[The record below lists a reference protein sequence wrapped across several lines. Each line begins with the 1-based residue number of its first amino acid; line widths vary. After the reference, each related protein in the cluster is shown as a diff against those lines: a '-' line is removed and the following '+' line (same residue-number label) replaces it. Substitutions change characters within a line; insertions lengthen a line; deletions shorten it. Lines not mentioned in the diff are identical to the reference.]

1 MGFMKISIPA
11 LALLLAQLFL
21 AGEAPGADRHKL
33 DVDPESED
41 GLLLQRIEQEPTQP
55 RKLALL
61 EKYVVQYPKATSIV
75 WVYEQLLPMYMQA
88 NQWDRVIATA
98 DGLLA
103 CDPNDLDSAHD
114 GMAAAEALNNPELR
128 IKYAELAWDL
138 AARTLQAPK
147 PSDPDDVPDWTKQT
161 VFAREVLDY
170 SEYTLATLA
179 AAQTDDLKRA
189 ELTLALQERN
199 PQSKFLAL
207 TKKATVIELATLN
220 PQKAIQL
227 AEEGLVKDPD
237 NVDFLMTIADHDMSL
252 EKNLPQVLTYSLRIL
267 ELVQGKPQPPDIAP
281 QEWEKKKAKFTGWAS
296 WLAGVV
302 YGKQARY
309 GLSDR
314 YLRVALSYIHE
325 DRRLLAAA
333 YFYLGYANYALAGEL
348 ADKGR
353 AIEAVK
359 FSKECAD
366 MDSPFRSLALKNL
379 EALRN
384 DYNVE

>member
-1 MGFMKISIPA
+1 MKISVPA
-11 LALLLAQLFL
+11 LALLLASGAL
-21 AGEAPGADRHKL
+21 GADRHKL
-33 DVDPESED
+33 DVDPESQD
-41 GLLLQRIEQEPTQP
+41 GLLLQRIQQEPTLP

-61 EKYVVQYPKATSIV
+61 EKYAVDFPKGSSIA
-75 WVYEQLLPMYMQA
+75 WVYEQLLPIYKEA

-103 CDPNDLDSAHD
+103 VDPNDLDSAHD
-114 GMAAAEALNNPELR
+114 GLKAAEAQNNSDLM

-138 AARTLQAPK
+138 ASRTLQAPQ
-147 PSDPDDVPDWTKQT
+147 PADPGDLPDWTKQT
-161 VFAREVLDY
+161 TFAHEVLDY
-170 SEYTLATLA
+170 SEYAIANLA

-189 ELTLALQERN
+189 ELALALEERN

-207 TKKATVIELATLN
+207 TKKATVIDLAKIN

-237 NVDFLMTIADHDMSL
+237 NVDFLMTVADHDMSL
-252 EKNLPQVLTYSLRIL
+252 EKNLPQVLSYALRIL
-267 ELVQGKPQPPDIAP
+267 ELVQGKPQPSDITP
-281 QEWEKKKAKFTGWAS
+281 SEWEKKKAKFTGWSS

-314 YLRVALSYIHE
+314 YLRVAVSYIH
-325 DRRLLAAA
+325 DDNRLLAAA
-333 YFYLGYANYALAGEL
+333 YFYLGYDNYALAGEL
-348 ADKGR
+348 GDKGR
-353 AIEAVK
+353 ATEAVR
-359 FSKECAD
+359 FSKQCAD

>member
-1 MGFMKISIPA
+1 MKVSVPA
-11 LALLLAQLFL
+11 LVLLLAS
-21 AGEAPGADRHKL
+21 GAPGADRHKL
-33 DVDPESED
+33 DVDPETED
-41 GLLLQRIEQEPTQP
+41 GLLLQRIQQEPTEP

-61 EKYVVQYPKATSIV
+61 EKYVVEYPKAASIV
-75 WVYEQLLPMYMQA
+75 WVYEQLLPIYMDA
-88 NQWDRVIATA
+88 NQWERVIATA
-98 DGLLA
+98 DGMLA
-103 CDPNDLDSAHD
+103 VDPSDVESAYD
-114 GMAAAEALNNPELR
+114 GLKAAEAQNNSELT

-138 AARTLQAPK
+138 ASRTLQAPK
-147 PSDPDDVPDWTKQT
+147 PANPDDLPDWTKQT
-161 VFAREVLDY
+161 TFDQEALDY
-170 SEYTLATLA
+170 AEYKLATLA

-189 ELTLALQERN
+189 ELALALQQRN

-227 AEEGLVKDPD
+227 AQEGLVKDPD
-237 NVDFLMTIADHDMSL
+237 NIDFLMTIADHDMSL

-267 ELVQGKPQPPDIAP
+267 ELVQGKPQPSDITP
-281 QEWEKKKAKFTGWAS
+281 SEWEKKRAKFTGWAS

-302 YGKQARY
+302 YAKQARY

-325 DRRLLAAA
+325 NHRLLAAA

-359 FSKECAD
+359 FSKQCAD

>member
-1 MGFMKISIPA
+1 MKVSVPA
-11 LALLLAQLFL
+11 LAFLLVQLLLTSDAL
-21 AGEAPGADRHKL
+21 GADRHKA
-33 DVDPESED
+33 DVDPETLD
-41 GLLLQRIEQEPTQP
+41 GILLQRIQQEPTQP

-61 EKYVVQYPKATSIV
+61 EKYVAEYPQTASLA
-75 WVYEQLLPMYMQA
+75 WVYEQLLPIYVEQA
-88 NQWDRVIATA
+88 QWDRVIAAA

-103 CDPNDLDSAHD
+103 VDPNDVDAPH
-114 GMAAAEALNNPELR
+114 EALKAAQTLNNAELSA
-128 IKYAELAWDL
+128 KYAQVAWDNASRML
-138 AARTLQAPK
+138 KNPK
-147 PSDPDDVPDWTKQT
+147 PSDPDDLPDWTKQMT
-161 VFAREVLDY
+161 YAQEALDY
-170 SEYTLATLA
+170 SEYALASLA
-179 AAQTDDLKRA
+179 SGQTDDLKRA
-189 ELTLALQERN
+189 ELVLVLEERN
-199 PQSKFLAL
+199 PKSKFLAIA
-207 TKKATVIELATLN
+207 KKPTVIELATLN

-237 NVDFLMTIADHDMSL
+237 NIDFLMTIADHDMSL
-252 EKNLPQVLTYSLRIL
+252 EKNLPLVLTYSLHIL
-267 ELVQGKPQPPDIAP
+267 ELVQGKPQPSDITPAD
-281 QEWEKKKAKFTGWAS
+281 WEKKRAKFTGWAS

-314 YLRVALSYIHE
+314 YLRVALSYLHE
-325 DRRLLAAA
+325 DQRLLAAA

-359 FSKECAD
+359 FSKQCAD

>member
-1 MGFMKISIPA
+1 MKISVPA
-11 LALLLAQLFL
+11 LALWLVTGAL
-21 AGEAPGADRHKL
+21 GADRHKP
-33 DVDPESED
+33 DVDPETQD
-41 GLLLQRIEQEPTQP
+41 GILLQRIQQEPTQP

-61 EKYVVQYPKATSIV
+61 EKYAVEYPKTTSIA
-75 WVYEQLLPMYMQA
+75 WVYEQLLFIYMDTA
-88 NQWDRVIATA
+88 QWDRVIQTA

-103 CDPNDLDSAHD
+103 ADPNDVDSAHD
-114 GMAAAEALNNPELR
+114 ALKAAEAQNNSEL
-128 IKYAELAWDL
+128 IAKYAQLAWDL
-138 AARTLQAPK
+138 ASRALQTPK
-147 PSDPDDVPDWTKQT
+147 PSDPDDLPDWTKLM
-161 VFAREVLDY
+161 AYDREALDY
-170 SEYTLATLA
+170 SEYALATLA

-189 ELTLALQERN
+189 ELTLALEERN
-199 PQSKFLAL
+199 PQSKFLAIAR
-207 TKKATVIELATLN
+207 KPTVIELATLD

-227 AEEGLVKDPD
+227 AEEGLTKDPD

-252 EKNLPQVLTYSLRIL
+252 EKNLPQVLTYALRIL
-267 ELVQGKPQPPDIAP
+267 ELVQGQPQPPDITP
-281 QEWEKKKAKFTGWAS
+281 SEWEKKKAKFTGWAS

-309 GLSDR
+309 GLADR
-314 YLRVALSYIHE
+314 YLRVALSYITE

-353 AIEAVK
+353 AIDAAR
-359 FSKECAD
+359 FSKQCAD

>member
-1 MGFMKISIPA
+1 VRS
-11 LALLLAQLFL
+11 
-21 AGEAPGADRHKL
+21 
-33 DVDPESED
+33 
-41 GLLLQRIEQEPTQP
+41 
-55 RKLALL
+55 
-61 EKYVVQYPKATSIV
+61 
-75 WVYEQLLPMYMQA
+75 
-88 NQWDRVIATA
+88 
-98 DGLLA
+98 
-103 CDPNDLDSAHD
+103 
-114 GMAAAEALNNPELR
+114 
-128 IKYAELAWDL
+128 
-138 AARTLQAPK
+138 
-147 PSDPDDVPDWTKQT
+147 
-161 VFAREVLDY
+161 
-170 SEYTLATLA
+170 
-179 AAQTDDLKRA
+179 
-189 ELTLALQERN
+189 
-199 PQSKFLAL
+199 PQSRFLAL

-252 EKNLPQVLTYSLRIL
+252 EKNLPQVLAYSLRIL
-267 ELVQGKPQPPDIAP
+267 ELVQGKPQPADITP
-281 QEWEKKKAKFTGWAS
+281 PEWEKKRAKYTGWAS

-314 YLRVALSYIHE
+314 YLRVALSYIQADH
-325 DRRLLAAA
+325 RLLAAA

-353 AIEAVK
+353 AFEAVK

>member
-1 MGFMKISIPA
+1 MKVSVPA
-11 LALLLAQLFL
+11 LVLLLATG
-21 AGEAPGADRHKL
+21 ASGADRHKL

-41 GLLLQRIEQEPTQP
+41 GLLLQRIQQEPTQP

-61 EKYVVQYPKATSIV
+61 EKYVVEYPKAAPIV
-75 WVYEQLLPMYMQA
+75 WVYEQLLPIYMDA
-88 NQWDRVIATA
+88 NQWDRVLATA
-98 DGLLA
+98 EGMLAVDPTDVESAYDGLK
-103 CDPNDLDSAHD
+103 
-114 GMAAAEALNNPELR
+114 AAEAQNNSELT

-138 AARTLQAPK
+138 ASRTLQAPK
-147 PSDPDDVPDWTKQT
+147 PSNPDDLPDWTKQT
-161 VFAREVLDY
+161 TFDQEALDY
-170 SEYTLATLA
+170 AEYKLATLA

-189 ELTLALQERN
+189 ELALALQQRN
-199 PQSKFLAL
+199 PQSRFLAI
-207 TKKATVIELATLN
+207 TKKATVIELASLN

-227 AEEGLVKDPD
+227 AGEGLVKDPD
-237 NVDFLMTIADHDMSL
+237 NIDFLMTIADHDMSL

-267 ELVQGKPQPPDIAP
+267 ELVQGKPQPSDITP
-281 QEWEKKKAKFTGWAS
+281 SEWEKKRAKFTGWAS

-302 YGKQARY
+302 YAKQARY

-325 DRRLLAAA
+325 NHRLIAAA

-359 FSKECAD
+359 FSKQCVD

-384 DYNVE
+384 DYNLE

>member
-1 MGFMKISIPA
+1 MKISVPA
-11 LALLLAQLFL
+11 LALWLVTGAL
-21 AGEAPGADRHKL
+21 GADRHKP
-33 DVDPESED
+33 DVDPETQD
-41 GLLLQRIEQEPTQP
+41 GILLQRIQQEPTQP

-61 EKYVVQYPKATSIV
+61 EKYAVEYPKTTSIA
-75 WVYEQLLPMYMQA
+75 WVYEQLLFIYVDTA
-88 NQWDRVIATA
+88 QWDRVIQTA

-103 CDPNDLDSAHD
+103 ADPNDVDSAHD
-114 GMAAAEALNNPELR
+114 ALKAAEAQNNSEL
-128 IKYAELAWDL
+128 IAKYAQLAWDL
-138 AARTLQAPK
+138 ASRALQTPK
-147 PSDPDDVPDWTKQT
+147 PSDPDDLPDWTKLM
-161 VFAREVLDY
+161 AYDREALDY
-170 SEYTLATLA
+170 SEYALATLA

-189 ELTLALQERN
+189 ELTLALEERN
-199 PQSKFLAL
+199 PQSKFLAIAR
-207 TKKATVIELATLN
+207 KPTVIELATLD

-227 AEEGLVKDPD
+227 AEEGLTKDPD

-252 EKNLPQVLTYSLRIL
+252 EKNLPQVLTYALRIL
-267 ELVQGKPQPPDIAP
+267 ELVQGQPQPPDITP
-281 QEWEKKKAKFTGWAS
+281 SEWEKKKAKFTGWAS

-309 GLSDR
+309 GLADR
-314 YLRVALSYIHE
+314 YLRVALSYITE

-353 AIEAVK
+353 AIDAAR
-359 FSKECAD
+359 FSKQCAD

>member
-1 MGFMKISIPA
+1 MKVSVPA
-11 LALLLAQLFL
+11 LAFLLVQLLLTSDAL
-21 AGEAPGADRHKL
+21 GADRHKA
-33 DVDPESED
+33 DVDPETLD
-41 GLLLQRIEQEPTQP
+41 GILLQRIQQEPTQP

-61 EKYVVQYPKATSIV
+61 EKYVAEYPQTASLA
-75 WVYEQLLPMYMQA
+75 WVYEQLLPIYVEQA
-88 NQWDRVIATA
+88 QWDRVIAAA

-103 CDPNDLDSAHD
+103 VDPNDVDAPH
-114 GMAAAEALNNPELR
+114 EALKAAQTLNNAELSA
-128 IKYAELAWDL
+128 KYAQVAWDNASRML
-138 AARTLQAPK
+138 KNPK
-147 PSDPDDVPDWTKQT
+147 PSDPDDLPDWTKQMT
-161 VFAREVLDY
+161 YAQEALDY
-170 SEYTLATLA
+170 SEYALASLA
-179 AAQTDDLKRA
+179 SGQTDDLKRA
-189 ELTLALQERN
+189 ELVLVLEERN
-199 PQSKFLAL
+199 PKSKFLAMA
-207 TKKATVIELATLN
+207 KKPTVIELATLN

-237 NVDFLMTIADHDMSL
+237 NIDFLMTIADHDMSL
-252 EKNLPQVLTYSLRIL
+252 EKNLPLVLTYSLHIL
-267 ELVQGKPQPPDIAP
+267 ELVQGKPQPSDITPAD
-281 QEWEKKKAKFTGWAS
+281 WEKKRAKFTGWAS

-314 YLRVALSYIHE
+314 YLRVALSYLHE
-325 DRRLLAAA
+325 DQRLLAAA

-359 FSKECAD
+359 FSKQCAD

>member
-11 LALLLAQLFL
+11 LALLLA
-21 AGEAPGADRHKL
+21 AGALGADRHKL

-61 EKYVVQYPKATSIV
+61 EKYVVQYPKAASIA
-75 WVYEQLLPMYMQA
+75 WAYEQLLPIYMEA
-88 NQWDRVIATA
+88 NQWDRVIASA

-103 CDPNDLDSAHD
+103 ADPNDLDSAHD
-114 GMAAAEALNNPELR
+114 ALKAAEAQNNPELR
-128 IKYAELAWDL
+128 TKYAELAWDL
-138 AARTLQAPK
+138 ASRTLAAPQ
-147 PSDPDDVPDWTKQT
+147 PSDPDDLPDWTKQAA
-161 VFAREVLDY
+161 FAREVLDY

-199 PQSKFLAL
+199 PRSKFLAL

-227 AEEGLVKDPD
+227 AEEGLLKDPD

-252 EKNLPQVLTYSLRIL
+252 ERNLPQVLTYSLRIL
-267 ELVQGKPQPPDIAP
+267 ELVQAKPQPPDITP
-281 QEWEKKKAKFTGWAS
+281 SEWEKKKAKFTGWAS

-325 DRRLLAAA
+325 DHRLLAAA

-353 AIEAVK
+353 AIEAVR

>member
-1 MGFMKISIPA
+1 MKISIPA
-11 LALLLAQLFL
+11 LALLLAQLL
-21 AGEAPGADRHKL
+21 LLGGALGADRHKL
-33 DVDPESED
+33 DVDPETED
-41 GLLLQRIEQEPTQP
+41 GILLQRIQQEPTQP

-61 EKYVVQYPKATSIV
+61 EKYAVEYPEAPNIV
-75 WVYEQLLPMYMQA
+75 WVYEQLLPIYMEA

-98 DGLLA
+98 DGLLVR
-103 CDPNDLDSAHD
+103 DPYDLDSAHD
-114 GMAAAEALNNPELR
+114 GLKAAEAQSNFALR

-138 AARTLQAPK
+138 ASRTLKAPK
-147 PSDPDDVPDWTKQT
+147 PADPDDLPDWTKQAA
-161 VFAREVLDY
+161 FAKEVLDY
-170 SEYTLATLA
+170 SEYTIASLA
-179 AAQTDDLKRA
+179 AVQTDDLKRA

-199 PQSKFLAL
+199 PQSKFLVL

-267 ELVQGKPQPPDIAP
+267 ELVQGKPQPPDITP
-281 QEWEKKKAKFTGWAS
+281 SEWTKKKAKYTGWAS

-314 YLRVALSYIHE
+314 YLRVALSYIQE
-325 DRRLLAAA
+325 DHRLLAAA
-333 YFYLGYANYALAGEL
+333 YFYLGYANYALASEL

-353 AIEAVK
+353 ATEAVK
-359 FSKECAD
+359 FSKQCAE

>member
-1 MGFMKISIPA
+1 VRFIKISVPA
-11 LALLLAQLFL
+11 LALLLASAAL
-21 AGEAPGADRHKL
+21 AADRHKL
-33 DVDPESED
+33 DVDPESQD
-41 GLLLQRIEQEPTQP
+41 GILLQRIEQEPTQP

-61 EKYVVQYPKATSIV
+61 EKYVLEYPKTSSIA
-75 WVYEQLLPMYMQA
+75 WVYEQLLPIYMEA

-98 DGLLA
+98 EGLLA
-103 CDPNDLDSAHD
+103 ADPNDLDSAHD
-114 GMAAAEALNNPELR
+114 ALKAAEAQNDPELR
-128 IKYAELAWDL
+128 AKYAPLAWDL
-138 AARTLQAPK
+138 ASRTLMLPK
-147 PSDPDDVPDWTKQT
+147 PSDPDDLPDWTKQT
-161 VFAREVLDY
+161 TFAREVLDY
-170 SEYTLATLA
+170 SEYTIATLA

-189 ELTLALQERN
+189 ELTLLLQERN
-199 PQSKFLAL
+199 PQSKFLVL
-207 TKKATVIELATLN
+207 TKKQTVIELATLN

-227 AEEGLVKDPD
+227 AQEGLVQDPD
-237 NVDFLMTIADHDMSL
+237 NIDFLMTIADHDMSL
-252 EKNLPQVLTYSLRIL
+252 ERNLPQVLTYSLHIL
-267 ELVQGKPQPPDIAP
+267 ELVQGKPQPPDITP
-281 QEWEKKKAKFTGWAS
+281 SEWEKKKAKFTGWAS

-314 YLRVALSYIHE
+314 YLRVALSYIHQ
-325 DRRLLAAA
+325 DQRLLAAA

-359 FSKECAD
+359 FSKQCAD

>member
-1 MGFMKISIPA
+1 MKVSVPA
-11 LALLLAQLFL
+11 LAFLLVQLLLTSDAL
-21 AGEAPGADRHKL
+21 GADRHKA
-33 DVDPESED
+33 DVDPETLD
-41 GLLLQRIEQEPTQP
+41 GILLQRIQQEPTQP

-61 EKYVVQYPKATSIV
+61 EKYVAEYPQTASLA
-75 WVYEQLLPMYMQA
+75 WVYEQLLPIYVEQA
-88 NQWDRVIATA
+88 QWDRVIAAA

-103 CDPNDLDSAHD
+103 VDPNDVDAPH
-114 GMAAAEALNNPELR
+114 EALKAAQTLNNAELSA
-128 IKYAELAWDL
+128 KYAQVAWDNASRML
-138 AARTLQAPK
+138 KNPK
-147 PSDPDDVPDWTKQT
+147 PSDPDDLPDWTKQMT
-161 VFAREVLDY
+161 YAQEALDY
-170 SEYTLATLA
+170 SEYALASLA
-179 AAQTDDLKRA
+179 SGQTDDLKRA
-189 ELTLALQERN
+189 ELVLVLEERN
-199 PQSKFLAL
+199 PKSRFLAIA
-207 TKKATVIELATLN
+207 KKPTVIELATLN

-237 NVDFLMTIADHDMSL
+237 NIDFLMTIADHDMSL
-252 EKNLPQVLTYSLRIL
+252 EKNLPLVLTYSLHIL
-267 ELVQGKPQPPDIAP
+267 ELVQGKPQPSDITPAD
-281 QEWEKKKAKFTGWAS
+281 WEKKRAKFTGWAS

-314 YLRVALSYIHE
+314 YLRVALSYLHE
-325 DRRLLAAA
+325 DQRLLAAA

-359 FSKECAD
+359 FSKQCAD